1 LRKKEKVITT
11 TKKNNNKN
19 NNLQQPQELK
29 TIKAAP
35 NRIDCNHIT
44 MKSLQVFILFFAAAM
59 TTVASAFCPSH
70 YAFGNRKQQQLSSRR
85 SVVGKDHF
93 DMEELRE
100 RLESNPYQDLFQTK
114 EWEERSKPDVVNIIL
129 FKPDTS
135 EEGVHT
141 VEFPKGSGNNVI
153 LAFESMKECG
163 AFAAM
168 LKAQHFF
175 DPAVRDYYVENEK

>member
-1 LRKKEKVITT
+1 M
-11 TKKNNNKN
+11 N
-19 NNLQQPQELK
+19 
-29 TIKAAP
+29 
-35 NRIDCNHIT
+35 
-44 MKSLQVFILFFAAAM
+44 SLQVLILFFAA
-59 TTVASAFCPSH
+59 TTVSAFVPGH
-70 YAFGNRKQQQLSSRR
+70 QAFSSSRLSSRC

-100 RLESNPYQDLFQTK
+100 RMMKESNPYSNLFQTK
-114 EWEERSKPDVVNIIL
+114 EWEMRKKPEVVNIIL

-168 LKAQHFF
+168 LKAQQFF
-175 DPAVRDYYVENEK
+175 DPTVCF